1 MDKIKIMLDDG
12 AYMPERAHDADAGMD
27 LKAMDNGIVPAG
39 GVLVMDTGVHVQI
52 PAGYAG
58 LLVSKSGLNCK
69 HWITSTGLIDSGYT
83 GAIKVALHNSGKVP
97 YTVIKGD
104 KISQLVIIPVL
115 ISELEVA
122 DMLDDSDRGSS
133 GFGSSGR

>member
-27 LKAMDNGIVPAG
+27 LKAIDNVIVPAG

-69 HWITSTGLIDSGYT
+69 HWITSTVLIDSGYT
-83 GAIKVALHNSGKVP
+83 GAIKVALHNASKVP
-97 YTVIKGD
+97 YTIIKGD

-115 ISELEVA
+115 ISELEVVE
-122 DMLDDSDRGSS
+122 MLDDSDRGSS
-133 GFGSSGR
+133 GFGSTGR